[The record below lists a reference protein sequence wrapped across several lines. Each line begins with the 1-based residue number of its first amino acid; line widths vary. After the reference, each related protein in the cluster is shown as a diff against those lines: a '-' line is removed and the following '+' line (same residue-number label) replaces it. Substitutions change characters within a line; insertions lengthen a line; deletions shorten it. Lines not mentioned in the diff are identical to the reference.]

1 MSVSTVG
8 IVTIKD
14 VCLCLPEIQLG
25 ILFYNDGHVLLFCVW
40 GGGGGQK
47 RQDSAAY
54 PQPIIPVTRCQVQQC
69 SKGIH
74 AVIQILS

>member
-25 ILFYNDGHVLLFCVW
+25 ILFYSDGHVLLFFV
-40 GGGGGQK
+40 GGGQK

-54 PQPIIPVTRCQVQQC
+54 PQPIIPVTQSQVQQC